1 MRNLADGRGNIVF
14 NLEFKP
20 LNGWFIGERAAGKS
34 EHGYEYSVVQHTGSY
49 GGTEGKYEFAGYDSD
64 GEMVHDSVTGWLTLE
79 DAISMAENWKG
90 K

>member
-20 LNGWFIGERAAGKS
+20 LNGWFIGYRAAGKS
-34 EHGYEYSVVQHTGSY
+34 EQGYEYSVVQHTGSY

-64 GEMVHDSVTGWLTLE
+64 GEMVHNSVTGWLTLE
-79 DAISMAENWKG
+79 EATNMAENWKG